1 MERYRN
7 IDGDS
12 GVYAYEYGDDFIRV
26 EFSTGSIYLYTSDSA
41 GADNIEHMKR
51 LAINGDG
58 LNSFIN
64 RVVRR
69 LYETKE
75 R

>member
-1 MERYRN
+1 LERYRN